1 MEMTGSRINGIQF
14 REMVCG
20 GAQDL
25 RANAEIVNNLNVFPI
40 PDGDTGDNMSMTIE
54 GGVTASAGEVSESL
68 ATQSDKIAHGMLLG
82 ARGNSGVILSQLFAG
97 IAMGFADMEE
107 ADVRAVGEAFR
118 SGVRRAY
125 GAVGT
130 PVEGTILTVAREA
143 TEYACDRITAE
154 STIESFFSD
163 FARELRLSLDRT
175 PDLLAVL
182 REAGVVDSGGAGLVY
197 VIEGM
202 LRVLRGQPAAT
213 PASATQASG
222 KAPIDTSAF
231 GQDSV
236 MVYGYCTEFLLQLQT
251 CKVDP
256 DTFDIAVITDYLET
270 VGDSIV
276 AVKSGSVV
284 KIHVHTL
291 IPGEVLSHCQQ
302 YGEFL
307 TLKIENMT
315 LQHTEAVV
323 RNDFSDKHAS
333 KNQHKAYAVVAVA
346 SGKGITETFKSL
358 GADVI
363 VDGGQT
369 NNPSAEDF
377 LYAFDSLDADTI
389 IVMPNNGN
397 IRMAAEQAASLY
409 EKADVRVLETASI
422 GDGYAALTMLD
433 FTSGDTDQIMQNLRD
448 AICGVQTGLVSRAV
462 RDAHMN
468 GIDVRANDYIGFCQK
483 TMLAS
488 DPDKNA
494 AALRLCEKME
504 LGAHDILILIAGAD
518 CTLPEAE
525 ALHKA
530 IKEKFPSVEI
540 YRIDGGQE
548 VYDYILIAE

>member
-1 MEMTGSRINGIQF
+1 MAVTGNKINGIQF

-20 GAQDL
+20 GAEDL
-25 RANAEIVNNLNVFPI
+25 RANAEIVNHLNVFPI

-54 GGVTASAGEVSESL
+54 GGVSAAADEASSSL
-68 ATQSDKIAHGMLLG
+68 STQSDKIAHGMLLG

-97 IAMGFADMEE
+97 IAMGFAGREE
-107 ADVRAVGEAFR
+107 ADVAAIGEAFR

-143 TEYACDRITAE
+143 TEYACGRITEE
-154 STIESFFSD
+154 STVESFFAD
-163 FARELRLSLDRT
+163 FERELRLSLDRT
-175 PDLLAVL
+175 PDLLAAL

-202 LRVLRGQPAAT
+202 LRVLRGQAPAVSA
-213 PASATQASG
+213 ASQAG
-222 KAPIDTSAF
+222 AKNAPDLSKF
-231 GQDSV
+231 NRESV
-236 MVYGYCTEFLLQLQT
+236 MIYGYCTEFLLQLQDQK
-251 CKVDP
+251 CDP
-256 DTFDIAVITDYLET
+256 DRFDLDALIAYLET

-276 AVKSGSVV
+276 AVKSDSVV

-291 IPGEVLSHCQQ
+291 TPGEVLSHCQA

-315 LQHTEAVV
+315 LQHTETVV
-323 RNDFSDKHAS
+323 RDDFSDKGPHKAE
-333 KNQHKAYAVVAVA
+333 HKAYGVIAVA
-346 SGKGITETFKSL
+346 SGKGIAETFKSL

-377 LYAFDSLDADTI
+377 LHAFASLDADTI

-397 IRMAAEQAASLY
+397 IRLAAQQAAQLY
-409 EKADVRVLETASI
+409 DKADVRVLESNSI

-433 FTSGDTDQIMQNLRD
+433 FSSENTDEIMQNLRD
-448 AICGVQTGLVSRAV
+448 AIAGVETGLVSRAV
-462 RDAHMN
+462 RDAHMS
-468 GIDVRANDYIGFCQK
+468 GVEIREGDYVGFSGK
-483 TMLAS
+483 TMLAE

-494 AALRLCEKME
+494 AACKLGHKMG
-504 LGAHDILILIAGAD
+504 LASRDILILIVGAES
-518 CTLPEAE
+518 TAAQAE
-525 ALHKA
+525 ALHA
-530 IKEKFPSVEI
+530 ALQEQFPSLEI